1 MLRLGDLAIPA
12 LLERIANS
20 KTPAETRAYLIMVLA
35 EAPAPAALTPM
46 GELLVDGNETVRTA
60 ALTAVRGFPPSTALR
75 ALNKWLNEQLQGSD
89 DRHRCYAIDAL
100 TELRDASIIP
110 QLISLLSDPD
120 PALAEAARRGL
131 VSLSKQDFGDSG
143 WRWKSWWQK
152 HGNQARLS
160 WLLAG
165 LSHSDPLIRSSAQDE
180 LVGLSG
186 DVAGYR
192 YDHPKRER
200 ELARKRWA
208 EWWQRRGYAVE

>member
-1 MLRLGDLAIPA
+1 M
-12 LLERIANS
+12 
-20 KTPAETRAYLIMVLA
+20 
-35 EAPAPAALTPM
+35 
-46 GELLVDGNETVRTA
+46 RTA